1 MLLSLKC
8 NVQILGS
15 ISLLNFLAAC
25 LQKTSHF
32 LRSSDFT
39 GKRKYSRS
47 GLFFIPL
54 QEQAT
59 AQYLFTW
66 KKTAKKPQ
74 NTGRFPVDLAKAHGF
89 AYNVSSHFSR
99 CIPWSLASLRG
110 FLHQSLALKYI
121 EIGLF
126 FTCGDRVF
134 LTGGNP

>member
-25 LQKTSHF
+25 LEKTSHF
-32 LRSSDFT
+32 LRSTDFT

-47 GLFFIPL
+47 GLFLIPF

-66 KKTAKKPQ
+66 KKTAKNRKIRGDFLSSWQKHMGLP
-74 NTGRFPVDLAKAHGF
+74 TMFVLIFRAVFPG
-89 AYNVSSHFSR
+89 
-99 CIPWSLASLRG
+99 ASLRRVG
-110 FLHQSLALKYI
+110 FYTSLALKYI
-121 EIGLF
+121 EIGW
-126 FTCGDRVF
+126 CGDRVF